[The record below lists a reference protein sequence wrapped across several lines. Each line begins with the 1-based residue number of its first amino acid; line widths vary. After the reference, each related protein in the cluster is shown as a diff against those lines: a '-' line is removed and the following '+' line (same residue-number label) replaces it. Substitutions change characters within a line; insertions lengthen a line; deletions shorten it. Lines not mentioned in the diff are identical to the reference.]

1 MLLLVGTAC
10 TGYALK
16 TIITHSG
23 IVFINSLLDNRMH
36 MKIIDNA
43 ILSSLG
49 LTSGE
54 QKVYMAGLASG
65 TCSSAQLI
73 AFCKLPRPSVLA
85 ALKSLTDYGICT
97 SSKRDGRSLLY
108 TMLPPKHLAG
118 YIGKKVR
125 QLDTLAEKLDGAV
138 IAPANTSYFREVS
151 GQEAVQDMLELALRC
166 KNRHWQIIAPRKNA
180 LSFMTKDYTTYFKKV
195 RTERQIVS
203 QSLWE
208 QNSAQELLLKDV
220 LMRKPRYVPHE
231 IAVKIP
237 TLQLAFDDCLLII
250 SMDAKSTV
258 PHAMLL
264 QSDAVVTTYKIIFE
278 MAWRSAI
285 KN

>member
-1 MLLLVGTAC
+1 
-10 TGYALK
+10 
-16 TIITHSG
+16 
-23 IVFINSLLDNRMH
+23 
-36 MKIIDNA
+36 MKYIDN
-43 ILSSLG
+43 ILLSNLG
-49 LTSGE
+49 LTAGE
-54 QKVYMAGLASG
+54 QKVYIAGLANG

-73 AFCKLPRPSVLA
+73 EACKLPRPSVLA
-85 ALKSLTDYGICT
+85 ALKALTDYGVCV
-97 SSKRDGRSLLY
+97 SSRRDGRSLLY

-118 YIGKKVR
+118 FIGKKVR
-125 QLDTLAEKLDGAV
+125 QLDALAEQLDTAAV
-138 IAPANTSYFREVS
+138 VPTNTSYFREVS

-180 LSFMTKDYTTYFKKV
+180 LSFMPKDYTTYFKKV

-208 QNSAQELLLKDV
+208 QNSAQELFLKDV
-220 LMRKPRYVPHE
+220 LMRKPRYVPNE
-231 IAVKIP
+231 IATKIP

-250 SMDAKSTV
+250 SLDAESKV

-264 QSDAVVTTYKIIFE
+264 QSDVVVTTYKIIFE

>member
-1 MLLLVGTAC
+1 M
-10 TGYALK
+10 Y
-16 TIITHSG
+16 SY
-23 IVFINSLLDNRMH
+23 IVFISNMLDNKLY
-36 MKIIDNA
+36 MKIIDNK

-54 QKVYMAGLASG
+54 QKVYVAGLAGG

-73 AFCKLPRPSVLA
+73 VACKLPRPSVLA
-85 ALKSLTDYGICT
+85 ALKSLHDYGICT

-118 YIGKKVR
+118 FIGKQVR
-125 QLDTLAEKLDGAV
+125 QLDTLAEQLDGAV
-138 IAPANTSYFREVS
+138 TVPATMSYFREAT
-151 GQEAVQDMLELALRC
+151 GHEAVQDMLELALRC
-166 KNRHWQIIAPRKNA
+166 KSRHWQIIAPRKNA
-180 LSFMTKDYTTYFKKV
+180 LSFMSADYTTYFKKV
-195 RTERQIVS
+195 RSERQIVS

-220 LMRKPRYVPHE
+220 LMRKPRYVPND
-231 IAVKIP
+231 IAAKIP
-237 TLQLAFDDCLLII
+237 TLQLAFDDCLLIVSI
-250 SMDAKSTV
+250 DTASKV
-258 PHAMLL
+258 PHAILL
-264 QSDAVVTTYKIIFE
+264 QNDAMTTTYKIIFE